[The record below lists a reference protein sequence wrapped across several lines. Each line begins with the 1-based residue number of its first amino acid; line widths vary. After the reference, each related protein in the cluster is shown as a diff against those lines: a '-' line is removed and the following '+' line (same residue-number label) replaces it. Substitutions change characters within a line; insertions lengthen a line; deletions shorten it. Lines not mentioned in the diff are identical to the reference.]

1 MQPDHPRAVRLY
13 DRGAMVRRNR
23 ARYLAPIA
31 LIAAI
36 TGTYLIVHGALKPKS
51 STAQSQTVTT
61 PRAPRRR
68 TKFAR
73 ARFYTVQPSDTL
85 ISISSKTGVPVATLE
100 ALNRAITDPNSLQT
114 GQRLRLRR

>member
-1 MQPDHPRAVRLY
+1 
-13 DRGAMVRRNR
+13 MVRRNR

-51 STAQSQTVTT
+51 STAQSQTVTTT